1 MQEEGVLNWE
11 KIVIVLIGIVI
22 LASIF
27 LVLRS
32 RHKAKLKRIEQDEL
46 LKKSRKQVHDNA

>member
-1 MQEEGVLNWE
+1 MQEEGVLNWD

-22 LASIF
+22 LASIL

-32 RHKAKLKRIEQDEL
+32 RHKAKLKRIEQEEL
-46 LKKSRKQVHDNA
+46 LKKSQKQTQDNV

>member
-22 LASIF
+22 LASIL

-32 RHKAKLKRIEQDEL
+32 RHKAKLKRIEQEEL
-46 LKKSRKQVHDNA
+46 LKKSQKQTQDNV